1 MITPHQLNL
10 LTDPVAELYEAL
22 EIEILKQV
30 ARRLRVKGE
39 ADITEYQI
47 RKLNQL
53 HLLNRDVEKLLSTM
67 SGVASDEIKQ
77 VIHDAGYRVIDD
89 TDEYMRMAGKE
100 VLPRPSIEPLM
111 ESYVNQTFRE
121 INNFV
126 NQTLITTQFGEGSV
140 TNMYRRIVEET
151 TLKYSSGLLTLEQ
164 ATEDAILQWANRG
177 IPSTFIDKGG
187 HTWSMER
194 YVRTV
199 LKSTN
204 SRIYNELRTSRMAD
218 YGVYT
223 VLVGTKPK
231 ARPVCALCQG
241 KVLDIRTVSESGYP
255 SVYEYGYGTPGG
267 HRGINC
273 GHPWFP
279 WIEGVSTNNQREYDT
294 KQTIENEKI
303 EQRRKEIA
311 RRIVKTKKMLMVTT
325 ELGTEGQS
333 HYERLLKRQQAQMRL
348 FIKENQDNVTFN
360 LKRVYQYEKVYTP
373 LETLVAD
380 FKKNKE

>member
-30 ARRLRVKGE
+30 ARRLKVKGE
-39 ADITEYQI
+39 ADITEYQL

-67 SGVASDEIKQ
+67 SGVASDEIKK

-100 VLPRPSIEPLM
+100 ALPRPSIEPLM

-140 TNMYRRIVEET
+140 TNMYRKIIEET

-241 KVLDIRTVSESGYP
+241 KVLDTRPVSQSGYP

-279 WIEGVSTNNQREYDT
+279 WIDGVSKNNQRMYST
-294 KQTIENEKI
+294 KEAIENEKI

-348 FIKENQDNVTFN
+348 FIKENQGNVTFN
-360 LKRVYQYEKVYTP
+360 LKRIYQYEKVYTP